1 MTHSHVTRRTV
12 VQPTS
17 TSLFARANPF
27 VDLVWSCDESG
38 LCMSFGCG
46 ECGALAFRR
55 RLAEL
60 DRAAAVDRAPA
71 ADRAP
76 AQDRAPAADHASPA
90 SHASPLAHALATVDF
105 ALLRLAPHWYDA
117 LDIALFE
124 LRSRPVAEDAPHPLG
139 TVLEAWLHRDDLPVR
154 VLDLVMFR
162 HARYGHPT
170 EALAELW
177 IQRCLETAASTEDE
191 GLVETLILGCPERVR
206 AHAAA
211 HRAALAA
218 ARRSHCVRSVIDRVA

>member
-1 MTHSHVTRRTV
+1 MTRRTV

-60 DRAAAVDRAPA
+60 DRAAA
-71 ADRAP
+71 
-76 AQDRAPAADHASPA
+76 ADHP
-90 SHASPLAHALATVDF
+90 SPLAHALATVDF

-162 HARYGHPT
+162 HARYSHPT

-177 IQRCLETAASTEDE
+177 IQRCLQTAASTEDE

>member
-60 DRAAAVDRAPA
+60 DRA
-71 ADRAP
+71 
-76 AQDRAPAADHASPA
+76 PAADHS
-90 SHASPLAHALATVDF
+90 SPLAHALATVDF

-124 LRSRPVAEDAPHPLG
+124 LRSHPVAEDAPHPLA
-139 TVLEAWLHRDDLPVR
+139 TVLEAWLRRDDIPVR

-162 HARYGHPT
+162 HARYNHPT

-177 IQRCLETAASTEDE
+177 TQRCLETAASTEDE

>member
-1 MTHSHVTRRTV
+1 MTHSHMTRRTV

-27 VDLVWSCDESG
+27 VDLVWSCDEHG

-60 DRAAAVDRAPA
+60 DHAAAPARARAAERMPAPA
-71 ADRAP
+71 PAP
-76 AQDRAPAADHASPA
+76 APAPE
-90 SHASPLAHALATVDF
+90 HASPLAHALATVDF

-124 LRSRPVAEDAPHPLG
+124 LRSRPVAEDAPHPLA

-162 HARYGHPT
+162 HARYNHPT
-170 EALAELW
+170 EAMAELW
-177 IQRCLETAASTEDE
+177 TQRCLDTAAATEDE